1 MARRSPRSV
10 RAEQRPDFARLENAL
25 RRQGEPDR
33 APFYE
38 LFSNIQ
44 PEVLKAIGQLEEAP
58 PPDAPADAREAH
70 AWRQHIA
77 YQVALG
83 YDYANCGAYGFGFPH
98 GENPRAMTAQGE
110 RAYFLASSHTIAS
123 RADFERYPWPD
134 MARVDYSPL
143 ERIRAFLPDGMKVI
157 PGSSGVLEN
166 VMWLLGYEG
175 ISYLLY
181 EDEAL
186 VRDMFDAVGA
196 RIVEYLGK
204 AAALDVVGA
213 VQLGDD
219 LGFRTQTLISPA
231 ALREF
236 VFPWH
241 KRIVEAV
248 HAHGKPAILHACGNV
263 AEVMEDIIACGW
275 DAKHSFEDA
284 IEPVWEAKARWG
296 DRIALLGGFDM
307 DKLCRMSV
315 PEVRRHTRFLIER
328 CAPGGGWAL
337 GTGNSVANYVP
348 VENFL
353 AMLEEG
359 LAAGCRG

>member
-1 MARRSPRSV
+1 MAARKLGV
-10 RAEQRPDFARLENAL
+10 AGAPDFGRLEKVL
-25 RRQGEPDR
+25 RRKGEPDR
-33 APFYE
+33 VPFYE

-44 PEVLKAIGQLEEAP
+44 PEVLRAIGRFEEP
-58 PPDAPADAREAH
+58 PPADAPAEEREAH
-70 AWRQHIA
+70 AWQQHIA
-77 YQVALG
+77 YQLALG
-83 YDYANCGAYGFGFPH
+83 YDYVNCGAYGFGFPQN
-98 GENPRAMTAQGE
+98 ELPRTMTAQGQ
-110 RAYFLASSHTIAS
+110 RAYHLASSCTIAN
-123 RADFERYPWPD
+123 RADFEKYLWPD

-143 ERIRAFLPDGMKVI
+143 ERIRRFLPDGMKAI

-181 EDEAL
+181 EDERL
-186 VRDMFDAVGA
+186 VADMFDAIGSRIVEFLGKAAAFDAVGA
-196 RIVEYLGK
+196 VN
-204 AAALDVVGA
+204 
-213 VQLGDD
+213 LGDD

-231 ALREF
+231 ALRRY

-248 HAHGKPAILHACGNV
+248 HAAGKPAILHACGNV
-263 AEVMEDIIACGW
+263 SEVMEDIIACGW

-307 DKLCRMSV
+307 DKLCRMSES
-315 PEVRRHTRFLIER
+315 EVRRHARLLIER

-348 VENFL
+348 VESFL

-359 LAAGCRG
+359 RRATTPRARR

>member
-1 MARRSPRSV
+1 MNLRAIMAERK
-10 RAEQRPDFARLENAL
+10 PDFARLERVL
-25 RRQGEPDR
+25 RRRGQPDR
-33 APFYE
+33 VPFYE

-44 PEVLKAIGQLEEAP
+44 PEVLKAIGKLEEP
-58 PPDAPADAREAH
+58 PPADAPAEEREAH

-77 YQVALG
+77 YQLALG
-83 YDYANCGAYGFGFPH
+83 YDYANCGAYGFGFPQS
-98 GENPRAMTAQGE
+98 ELPRTMTAQGQ
-110 RAYFLASSHTIAS
+110 RAYHLASSCTIAT

-134 MARVDYSPL
+134 MAKVDYSPL
-143 ERIRAFLPDGMKVI
+143 ERIKRFLPGGMKVI

-181 EDEAL
+181 EDEPL
-186 VRDMFDAVGA
+186 VRDMFDAIGS
-196 RIVEYLGK
+196 RIEAYLGK
-204 AAALDVVGA
+204 VAALDVVGA

-231 ALREF
+231 ALREYC
-236 VFPWH
+236 FPWH
-241 KRIVEAV
+241 KRIVQAV
-248 HAHGKPAILHACGNV
+248 HARGKPIILHACGNV
-263 AEVMEDIIACGW
+263 GEVMEDIIACGW
-275 DAKHSFEDA
+275 DARHSFEDA
-284 IEPVWEAKARWG
+284 IEPVWEAKALWG

-307 DKLCRMSV
+307 DKLCRMT
-315 PEVRRHTRFLIER
+315 VRAVRKHTRFLIER

-353 AMLEEG
+353 AMLGEG
-359 LAAGCRG
+359 LAAGRVR